1 MKSNPHIL
9 AIRLSALGD
18 VAMTVPVLRAF
29 VNQHPNVRIT
39 VVSKPFLKPLFNDI
53 KNVEFY
59 PADVNGKHKGV
70 FGIFKL
76 YKELQQKKITHIAD
90 LHNVLRSKIL
100 RFFFRFANK
109 TIAAIDKGRIE
120 KKALTRADNKV
131 FKQLTSSHQRYAD
144 VFTRIGFSVDI
155 SNPEKIVTPKASKIV
170 SELLK
175 NSTSKKIGIAPF
187 AAYQAKMYPLDLTKK
202 VISEIAK
209 TTTVY
214 LFGGGKSEVEK
225 LSTIENEIEN
235 CISVAG
241 KIQFEDELNLI
252 AQLDCM
258 VAMDSGN
265 AHLAAMHQ
273 TPTITLWG
281 ATHPFAGFV
290 PFNQPIEN
298 CLLPDLN
305 KYPKIPT
312 SIYGNKVV
320 EGYEDAM
327 RTISPESV
335 IEKIQTVL
343 KSNS

>member
-1 MKSNPHIL
+1 
-9 AIRLSALGD
+9 
-18 VAMTVPVLRAF
+18 MTVPVLRAF

-39 VVSKPFLKPLFNDI
+39 LVSKAFLKPLFNDI

-59 PADVNGKHKGV
+59 TADVNGKHKGV

-100 RFFFRFANK
+100 RFFFRFFFRFSNK
-109 TIAAIDKGRIE
+109 KIAAIDKGRVE
-120 KKALTRADNKV
+120 KKALTKADNKV
-131 FKQLTSSHQRYAD
+131 FKQLKSSHQRYAD
-144 VFTRIGFSVDI
+144 VFTKIGFSVDI
-155 SNPEKIVTPKASKIV
+155 SNPEKRATPKASKMV

-175 NSTSKKIGIAPF
+175 NSSSKKIGIAPF

-209 TTTVY
+209 TSTVY
-214 LFGGGKSEVEK
+214 LFGGGKKEIET

-252 AQLDCM
+252 SQLDCM

-265 AHLAAMHQ
+265 AHLAAIQQ

-290 PFNQPIEN
+290 PFDQPIEN
-298 CLLPDLN
+298 CLLPDLK

>member
-1 MKSNPHIL
+1 MKFKTTKICIYFFLCLLIYSCNSKSKTEFETEGKRTKININKNWL
-9 AIRLSALGD
+9 YLENDTQTIESALRSSNWQKVDIPHSWNSTDATDITPGYRRSSGWYKKEID
-18 VAMTVPVLRAF
+18 ITLKENTVYEIYF
-29 VNQHPNVRIT
+29 EGVNIT
-39 VVSKPFLKPLFNDI
+39 SSVFM
-53 KNVEFY
+53 
-59 PADVNGKHKGV
+59 NGKKVG
-70 FGIFKL
+70 G
-76 YKELQQKKITHIAD
+76 HI
-90 LHNVLRSKIL
+90 
-100 RFFFRFANK
+100 
-109 TIAAIDKGRIE
+109 GG
-120 KKALTRADNKV
+120 
-131 FKQLTSSHQRYAD
+131 Y
-144 VFTRIGFSVDI
+144 IGFTVDI

-170 SELLK
+170 SKLLK

-214 LFGGGKSEVEK
+214 LFGGGESEVET

-265 AHLAAMHQ
+265 AHLAAMQQ
-273 TPTITLWG
+273 TTTITLWG

-290 PFNQPIEN
+290 PFDQPIEN
-298 CLLPDLN
+298 CLLPDLK

-335 IEKIQTVL
+335 IEKIQSVL
-343 KSNS
+343 KPNS